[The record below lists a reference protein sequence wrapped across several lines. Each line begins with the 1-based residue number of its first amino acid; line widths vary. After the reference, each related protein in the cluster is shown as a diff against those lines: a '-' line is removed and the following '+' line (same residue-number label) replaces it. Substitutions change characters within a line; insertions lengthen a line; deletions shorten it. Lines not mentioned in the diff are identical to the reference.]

1 MLELGARTEKAATA
15 AAVIEGSDATFMADV
30 VDASR
35 DAAVIVDFWAPWCGP
50 CKQLGPAL
58 EAAVKKTNGRAR
70 LVKIDIDKNQQV
82 AAQLRV
88 QSIPAVFA
96 FVNGQPVDGFMG
108 ALAASEVQAFVD
120 RVAAQGPGGDPVAEA
135 LDAAEEMLA
144 QGALA
149 DATEVFAAILGEAP
163 ETPRAIAG
171 LARAH
176 LALGD
181 TGQARAIL
189 DGAPQKLAGDAAITA
204 ARAQLDLAEATSEV
218 GETAEL
224 RARLAADPADH
235 QARFDLALA
244 LLADKD
250 AEGAVEELLELFR
263 RDREWREGAARA
275 QLFKIFDSL
284 GPKDPLA
291 ARGRRRLSSM
301 IFA

>member
-1 MLELGARTEKAATA
+1 
-15 AAVIEGSDATFMADV
+15 
-30 VDASR
+30 
-35 DAAVIVDFWAPWCGP
+35 
-50 CKQLGPAL
+50 
-58 EAAVKKTNGRAR
+58 
-70 LVKIDIDKNQQV
+70 
-82 AAQLRV
+82 
-88 QSIPAVFA
+88 
-96 FVNGQPVDGFMG
+96 
-108 ALAASEVQAFVD
+108 
-120 RVAAQGPGGDPVAEA
+120 
-135 LDAAEEMLA
+135 
-144 QGALA
+144 
-149 DATEVFAAILGEAP
+149 VFAAILGEAP

-181 TGQARAIL
+181 TVQARAIL
-189 DGAPQKLAGDAAITA
+189 DGAPAKLAGDAALIA
-204 ARAQLDLAEATSEV
+204 ARAQLDLAEATADV

-263 RDREWREGAARA
+263 RDREWRDGAARA